1 MHSQTILATLTTARV
16 RIARLLVIFS
26 FVWPFINAHYF
37 FPQAEFEVNFLPVLL
52 AVVLAPDIFAADGL
66 ALVLL
71 AGAIAVAAFWG
82 SADAVMRLAIGAVP
96 CIFLF
101 NFQEYC
107 VKNKEELI
115 PRSLAYRVL
124 QLFVG
129 FSVLQWVDF
138 YVHSA
143 IPEWVT
149 EGLSVLVPRYLGHP
163 YDELGLR
170 GVQGWA
176 SEPSGAAVVCL
187 CFAVVAAYQDPKR
200 RLRILLLL
208 CALVLVNKS
217 VYGMA
222 LVAIL
227 SLIYLASLKRRR
239 YTILGLGLLAAGI
252 VFYVSNSARLDEVVQ
267 TMMLYGAN
275 PGFNIDLARI
285 NQIVFPLVAFPG
297 IYKPF
302 AVFGVEMQPMGLL
315 PLLVGYGSIFGLGL
329 YLRLVFVRSSL
340 RNVQSFPVAL
350 TMLFVLSFI
359 VPADLTPAIVAFA
372 YAATPNTGLSRKTA
386 WYEKLVKKAQQAY
399 ATPGV

>member
-1 MHSQTILATLTTARV
+1 MHSKAILAALTNLRV
-16 RIARLLVIFS
+16 RMVRFLVIFS
-26 FVWPFINAHYF
+26 FVWPFLNANYF

-52 AVVLAPDIFAADGL
+52 AVVLAPEIFAADGI
-66 ALVLL
+66 ALVFL
-71 AGAIAVAAFWG
+71 AGTLAVAAFWG
-82 SADAVMRLAIGAVP
+82 SSDAVMRLAIGAVP
-96 CIFLF
+96 CIFLL

-107 VKNKEELI
+107 VQNRKELI

-143 IPEWVT
+143 IPGWVT
-149 EGLSVLVPRYLGHP
+149 DALTVLVPRYLGHP

-176 SEPSGAAVVCL
+176 SEPSGAGVVCL
-187 CFAVVAAYQDPKR
+187 CFAIIAAHQDPKR

-208 CALVLVNKS
+208 LILVLVNKS
-217 VYGMA
+217 VYSMA

-227 SLIYLASLKRRR
+227 SLVYLASLQRRR
-239 YTILGLGLLAAGI
+239 YAVIGFVLLAAGV
-252 VFYVSNSARLDEVVQ
+252 VFYVSTSARLDEVIQ

-275 PGFNIDLARI
+275 PGFNIDFARI

-302 AVFGVEMQPMGLL
+302 TVFGVEMQPMGLL
-315 PLLVGYGSIFGLGL
+315 PLLAGYGSIFGLAL
-329 YLRLVFVRSSL
+329 YLRLALFKSSL
-340 RNVQSFPVAL
+340 RNAQSFPVAV
-350 TMLFVLSFI
+350 TMLFILSFI
-359 VPADLTPAIVAFA
+359 VPPDLTPAIVAFA
-372 YAATPNTGLSRKTA
+372 YAATPKRGLSRKPS
-386 WYEKLVKKAQQAY
+386 WYEKVMKKAQQAY
-399 ATPGV
+399 ATSGV